1 MAAAQRLFNTHK
13 REGGG
18 TSRPFLLPSGES
30 FIACLL
36 PLPSLN
42 GTRSGSICCLENFFL
57 NSYQFFPS
65 SGKACC
71 LPSVAEERAAHK
83 NAARS
88 QVFFTLEE
96 SRTIKVW
103 SCIWWRPSTLAAPF
117 LCHAVLMACQRA
129 AFLPSLPLL
138 TGKWL
143 SRKNNFNW
151 WNGWN
156 QFLSSKICTF
166 RFAWNLAYLKMNLK
180 SSGQYEIGLF
190 KKVAILAVCY
200 FHSYTVA
207 QCVFCRVVHIIGK
220 ALIGVLWA
228 AAQLRAQL

>member
-1 MAAAQRLFNTHK
+1 MAHSGLLKWDTLHLPTKRVYLEWAALSLTNWQTWRKCGPLPRKAAHSKFVECQFYSQSLAFISHFLTFYHYHSLENRWLTLLLDDYLILYCPSMAAAQRLFNTHK

-18 TSRPFLLPSGES
+18 TSRPLLPSGES

-138 TGKWL
+138 NLTGK
-143 SRKNNFNW
+143 
-151 WNGWN
+151 
-156 QFLSSKICTF
+156 
-166 RFAWNLAYLKMNLK
+166 
-180 SSGQYEIGLF
+180 
-190 KKVAILAVCY
+190 
-200 FHSYTVA
+200 
-207 QCVFCRVVHIIGK
+207 
-220 ALIGVLWA
+220 
-228 AAQLRAQL
+228 